1 MPDKY
6 CMAIYG
12 QIWSQARKFNETEQL
27 NKWPEFVNDGKHDLH
42 GWEFFQLFG
51 EWLNDESDGRN
62 PILEAIPLIL
72 GDFRD

>member
-27 NKWPEFVNDGKHDLH
+27 NKWPEFVNDGKHDLV
-42 GWEFFQLFG
+42 
-51 EWLNDESDGRN
+51 
-62 PILEAIPLIL
+62 
-72 GDFRD
+72 GDFSNCSASD